1 MMKYKIKKIRTS
13 LGVSQ
18 IKLCEMANISQP
30 YLSSLETGARGK
42 SPSTNTLLSI
52 ANALG
57 VKVSDLFDDAA
68 PVAVAG
74 KVGAGASVTLVD
86 AYEKGE
92 GLYHVACPS
101 ELSGK
106 NIVGVEVEGD
116 SMYPVYK
123 GGDVLFYTRD
133 SLGVPTGAVGS
144 ICVCE
149 DESGQGWVKLV
160 KNGDSAGLFNLI
172 PINPQAE
179 SMHNTRL
186 KWASPVRLH
195 WPRDLVEKM

>member
-1 MMKYKIKKIRTS
+1 MKYRIKKIRTS
-13 LGVSQ
+13 LGINQ
-18 IKLCEMANISQP
+18 RKLCEMSGLSQS
-30 YLSSLETGARGK
+30 YLSLLETGARGK
-42 SPSTNTLLSI
+42 APSTDVLLSI
-52 ANALG
+52 ADALG
-57 VKVSDLFDDAA
+57 VKVSDLFDDAQ

-74 KVGAGASVTLVD
+74 KVGAGASVPLVD
-86 AYEKGE
+86 AYAKGD

-116 SMYPVYK
+116 SMFPIYR
-123 GGDVLFYTRD
+123 GGDVLFYSRD
-133 SLGVPTGAVGS
+133 ALGVPTEAIGA

-160 KNGDSAGLFNLI
+160 KVGAEKGLFSLI
-172 PINPQAE
+172 SINPQAE
-179 SMHNTRL
+179 SMHDVRL

-195 WPRDLVEKM
+195 WPRDLVEQM